1 MDAYTLSPENVSRM
15 REGIK
20 NIETIWQVMVD
31 NLESVNR
38 DLNKVDEHVNNEKK
52 RYLLSVKVHQI
63 QAIWKT
69 VDKNSKDI
77 QNVFNILDYKFSG

>member
-1 MDAYTLSPENVSRM
+1 M